1 MNAFGLIFASPAFPC
16 VVLLGGLAFWL
27 SIAVYNNLR
36 DAGTNVHLLGLMFRM
51 DLIRED
57 PNLGNGL
64 QYRARMNPNSAINA
78 LRAGVAVQ
86 IIVALLLWIATAA
99 ILAWWFGVMNRD
111 VALATANLAIVG
123 FLGLWTFF
131 LCGGLW
137 FGYWMK
143 MPQVQ
148 QVHLSLFTIA
158 LIAFVL
164 IGRVA

>member
-1 MNAFGLIFASPAFPC
+1 
-16 VVLLGGLAFWL
+16 
-27 SIAVYNNLR
+27 
-36 DAGTNVHLLGLMFRM
+36 
-51 DLIRED
+51 
-57 PNLGNGL
+57 
-64 QYRARMNPNSAINA
+64 MNPNSAINA
-78 LRAGVAVQ
+78 LRAVVAVQ

-111 VALATANLAIVG
+111 VALATANIAIVG
-123 FLGLWTFF
+123 FLGLWTSF